1 MSVIAKYKF
10 NKNVCEN
17 LIPVFNEG
25 YTGYAI
31 SDEIDSVH
39 SNYVIRTIECDISP
53 TYIRFGLTETESNNN
68 IRISEADALMEI
80 ISLDISG
87 LNSLRFMFRFC
98 KNLTSI
104 NTSDWDTSEITDL
117 YSTFQY
123 CHSLTSI
130 DVSNW
135 DTSNVTIMATTF
147 GTTPCLT
154 SIIGVENWNVSKVT
168 TIAYMFCG
176 CGLKSLDLG
185 RWNTE
190 SLKNMAYTFWATPL
204 QTLNVSGWNTS
215 KVTTMHRAFKESSR
229 LTSLDLSNW
238 DVSNVTD
245 MYDMFYECTSL
256 TSIGDV
262 SNWNTSNVTTMAYMF
277 YRCCNLTSIDVSN
290 WDTSNV
296 TDMNE
301 MFESCSSLT
310 SLDVSNWDTSKVTRM
325 DWMFFHCLKLKVLD
339 VSNWDTSKVNNMSY
353 LICDCEDLEQLSINS
368 VLFDQPHVISNT
380 PSLKRIITG
389 NNITINTLSNN
400 LDSRTGKEPG
410 YIITSIRDQI
420 DEETIATLAVK
431 NWQIKDLVAQ
441 YRYDANTYEDL
452 IPEFNPEFTEDMY
465 EVHDIVSEIVIDNFG
480 WERGSIHNATGANTT
495 TEDYEQV
502 SVRSKFI
509 PIKPNI
515 EIEINKGE
523 LEHFSMFYY
532 DNNKS
537 FIGVSVDIVDTNK
550 VLNKNVKFIRLRL
563 SNKNDYNNFNITA
576 KLVTRSIESKNGD
589 LPTLMRFG
597 YNGNDTE
604 NNEYS
609 GPGMSLI
616 KILDMNTKELT
627 TGHRMF
633 KYCKRVESINANWD
647 TSKIVDMF
655 AMFYYCINL
664 TSLDV
669 SGFNTSEVTDMNHM
683 FAHCRSLT
691 SLDVSN
697 FNTSNATNMSN
708 MFYGCNNLTS
718 LDVSNFDTSNVI
730 DMSGMF
736 RDCHKITSLDV
747 SNFDTSKVTDMNHM
761 FCNCHPLTSLD
772 VSNFDTSKVT
782 SMHAMFHDCGNLTSL
797 DVSNWDTSNV
807 ISMNSMFT
815 NCRSL
820 TSLNLINWDV
830 SKVTNMNRMFID
842 CRSLTSLDLST
853 WELNLRTIT
862 YKYDVNYYG
871 MFQNCNALKK
881 LILGNGFN
889 TSLVDIMVHT
899 FYCNNLIA
907 IDLGG
912 FDISNVTN
920 DKSLIL
926 EHVPKLR
933 YIRTENAALI
943 ADLAQYFPARTEAE
957 QGYLITKANVS
968 NEIRTI
974 LAGKYWNVVELDE
987 AGTDVA
993 IYKFDKS
1000 IYKSLVPM
1008 FNNNFVDWFMD
1019 DEIEDEVKS
1028 PNIVTRTIRSMGGLP
1043 TLMRFGQLYIDS
1055 ETDARGMK
1063 RAKSLRY
1070 VDYLNTNEITDM
1082 QAMFRISTVVTI
1094 AASNFNTSK
1103 VTNMQAM
1110 FQHCRDLT
1118 SIGDVSNW
1126 DTSKVTNMNCMFQ
1139 DCDNLTSLDVSNW
1152 DTSNVINMTY
1162 MFYNCNKLTSLDLSN
1177 FNTSKVTSMSSMF
1190 YSCNNLTSLDL
1201 SNFNTSKVNNMANM
1215 FYYCN
1220 RLTSLDVSGF
1230 NTSNVTNMES
1240 MFAHCKN
1247 LTSLDVSNF
1256 DTSKVTRMHSM
1267 FAHCNKLTSLDV
1279 SNFNTGKVTRMDYMF
1294 YNCNNLTSLDVSGFD
1309 TSKVTMLQ
1317 DMFEECHL
1325 LSSLDVSKWNT
1336 SNCNNIAC
1344 IFADCK
1350 SLKTID
1356 VSNWNTSKMN
1366 SICGAFWLCESLEYI
1381 DVSNWDT
1388 SKVSVGNE
1396 NGFNHVFCGC
1406 NNLTSLDLSNWSTTT
1421 VTKYNSMFQYCN
1433 NLTSLDISNFD
1444 TSKATNMHGMFGNLT
1459 TLSNIGMIYCD
1470 FKTIEKVASLVPT
1483 TNPTT
1488 IWVGNHIDFNALP
1501 QYDHITY
1508 KVYEVE
1514 DKLEVE
1520 LSSPLLEGDRLEIID
1535 GGLYHYHKAGTEL
1548 LDGSHFYAQLSEAS
1562 ATGRYYY
1569 AFPGGSAI
1577 RQKPSSGCIA
1587 DIIQSC
1593 YFGTSDNSID
1603 RLTQPTIT
1611 VQLDITGQMRL
1622 YVPGISTLDEYKN
1635 WLKANPVTLVYE
1647 LANPY
1652 YELVKPNVGLL
1663 NAEQGLYLNISDSV
1677 VPVVNHQD
1685 LCTLKLNYLLPNVQY
1700 KVKFKANNP
1709 GSIAIN
1715 LGGTLV
1721 PLDVVEGWNEVM
1733 VTTPATLVDE
1743 YLKVNGSEDIKIQ
1756 NVMVIDSDKDFDYF
1770 KGMNNT
1776 FDEIP
1781 VKNICKNRTLT
1792 YTHGVDEEG
1801 VSPQGEMNVNVNKGK
1816 VVTVVGKVSNN
1827 PDNLPISIN
1836 LYNNTGRATGKNLFN
1851 KDDIIIGQRILTTN
1865 GQLFANAK
1873 SYSTDFIEVDPTK
1886 PLKIYGHYS
1895 VEESVYTFVAFYDAN
1910 KQYIGRSAGS
1920 ASNERNVAA
1929 TKGQEGIPGI
1939 SYEFEPRETFPSN
1952 CKYIRFSHYVITSL
1966 TGEGEKEPT
1975 INEIINGSELL
1986 QIEQNNKVTTYE
1998 SFRNYVNDN
2007 PIFINPDENGNFAIT
2022 IRADRSYANRIG
2034 FNVGDA
2040 FACEA
2045 NDQVTITDLMV
2056 FEGDILDCHPT
2067 TYVDPTDTRYLVEY
2081 KSIGNPFG
2089 FGKNKLI

>member
-310 SLDVSNWDTSKVTRM
+310 SLDVSRWNTSNVKNMMYMFSCVSKVEKIDVSNWDTSKVTRM

-669 SGFNTSEVTDMNHM
+669 SGFNTNKVTDMNHM

-691 SLDVSN
+691 SLDLSN
-697 FNTSNATNMSN
+697 FNTSNVIYMYG
-708 MFYGCNNLTS
+708 MFHDCRNLTS

-1215 FYYCN
+1215 FAHCN
-1220 RLTSLDVSGF
+1220 KLTSLDVSGF
-1230 NTSNVTNMES
+1230 NTSN
-1240 MFAHCKN
+1240 
-1247 LTSLDVSNF
+1247 
-1256 DTSKVTRMHSM
+1256 
-1267 FAHCNKLTSLDV
+1267 
-1279 SNFNTGKVTRMDYMF
+1279 VTRMDYMF

-1548 LDGSHFYAQLSEAS
+1548 LDGSHSYAQLSEAS

-1801 VSPQGEMNVNVNKGK
+1801 VSPQGVMNVNVNKGK
-1816 VVTVVGKVSNN
+1816 VVTVVGRVSNN

-1836 LYNNTGRATGKNLFN
+1836 LYNDTGRATGKNLVN
-1851 KDDIIIGQRILTTN
+1851 YKNILQSSGYVEYKDNGVRIYGNGIYKCGEIIIDLKSNTKYYLQFDSIINSRGVTVDVYAYDDNLKRYNYYVFLGGRDTNGKFKSNFNTTN
-1865 GQLFANAK
+1865 FTKFSIRLYA
-1873 SYSTDFIEVDPTK
+1873 SYTEAREGDIE
-1886 PLKIYGHYS
+1886 LYNIS
-1895 VEESVYTFVAFYDAN
+1895 LSEIN
-1910 KQYIGRSAGS
+1910 
-1920 ASNERNVAA
+1920 NE
-1929 TKGQEGIPGI
+1929 
-1939 SYEFEPRETFPSN
+1939 YEP
-1952 CKYIRFSHYVITSL
+1952 
-1966 TGEGEKEPT
+1966 
-1975 INEIINGSELL
+1975 
-1986 QIEQNNKVTTYE
+1986 
-1998 SFRNYVNDN
+1998 FRNYVNDEL
-2007 PIFINPDENGNFAIT
+2007 IFTNSDENGNFT
-2022 IRADRSYANRIG
+2022 IQIKADRDYANRIG
-2034 FNVGDA
+2034 FNVGDVSS
-2040 FACEA
+2040 CEA
-2045 NDQVTITDLMV
+2045 NDQVTVTDLMV